1 MLGCAGDAMPRNG
14 RKLPTLDDQHAKHLT
29 MVYDMRLKDKPVL
42 RYAYWSP
49 EKDEF
54 VCHGCKNE
62 ALTRSIKANCDD
74 PNWRPPG
81 EFYKEGH
88 ILAMNLPPPNGQRA
102 TSDDEND
109 ENNETDQN
117 VLQLNQ
123 IVVHQDPQSPGSEAS
138 GHTVQLSPARG
149 GQAVSPG
156 EKLSTGKKELLKSV
170 MKSVGNLF
178 KASEQRAV
186 SRDEQNQQRS
196 MEVTRMLGTEFTAA
210 EAERVA
216 AGSERVAAGDERIR
230 QGDERSKAGAARDE
244 TKVARDAKLK
254 RLEEERVE
262 RVEKEKEELE
272 KEEKELAEKKK
283 KLADKAAKLEKEKLH
298 REQTTDQLAEERH
311 GCLLARP

>member
-1 MLGCAGDAMPRNG
+1 MLGCAGDAMPGNG
-14 RKLPTLDDQHAKHLT
+14 RKLPKLDYQHAKHLT

-62 ALTRSIKANCDD
+62 ALTRSIKANGDD
-74 PNWRPPG
+74 PNWRPPS
-81 EFYKEGH
+81 EFCKEGH

-138 GHTVQLSPARG
+138 GHTVQLSPG

-170 MKSVGNLF
+170 GKMFGKLF
-178 KASEQRAV
+178 KASEQRAE

-196 MEVTRMLGTEFTAA
+196 MDVTRMLGAQDARLDTEFTAA

-272 KEEKELAEKKK
+272 KEEKELAERKK
-283 KLADKAAKLEKEKLH
+283 KLADESAKLRAQRGL
-298 REQTTDQLAEERH
+298 TFTLSAE
-311 GCLLARP
+311 GGGPG